1 MFNFLKKN
9 NNDKSEYEKFEGTVS
24 EVILDIEDLK
34 TEIDDLRGEIRCL
47 KIFNKDIDSKIDN
60 YDSEIKEI
68 LSAVKKIKYTLADA
82 KRLYMNESDNSDR
95 KRIRKLTKA
104 MQEDR
109 YRKFKTYW
117 LNNPELSESKA
128 YKECGLPGT
137 NSTMVYIDQRVSE
150 DNLRAVISAKRKDIK
165 ERK

>member
-9 NNDKSEYEKFEGTVS
+9 NNDKSEYEKFEETLS
-24 EVILDIEDLK
+24 EAILDIK

-68 LSAVKKIKYTLADA
+68 LSAIKKIKYMIADA
-82 KRLYMNESDNSDR
+82 KRLYMNESGKSDR

>member
-9 NNDKSEYEKFEGTVS
+9 NNDKSEYEKFEETLS
-24 EVILDIEDLK
+24 EAILDIKNLK

-47 KIFNKDIDSKIDN
+47 KIFNKDIDSIINN
-60 YDSEIKEI
+60 YDSELKEI
-68 LSAVKKIKYTLADA
+68 LSAIKKIKYTIADA
-82 KRLYMNESDNSDR
+82 KRLYMNESGKSDR
-95 KRIRKLTKA
+95 KRI
-104 MQEDR
+104 
-109 YRKFKTYW
+109 RKFKTYW

-150 DNLRAVISAKRKDIK
+150 DNLRAVISAKRKDK